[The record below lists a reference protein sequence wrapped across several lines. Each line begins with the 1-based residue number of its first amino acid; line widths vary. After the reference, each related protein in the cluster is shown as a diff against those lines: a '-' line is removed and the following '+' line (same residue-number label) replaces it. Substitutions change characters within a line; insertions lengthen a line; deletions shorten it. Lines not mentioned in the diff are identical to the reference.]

1 MQRALT
7 FVDVTGSTNTDLLLA
22 GKQGAPHGW
31 GLAAKRQT
39 AGRGRRGHSWDST
52 EGNLLLSIVLRPP
65 VSSAQLSGLAAV
77 CGLAAVRE
85 LERKGL
91 AEEIEL
97 KWPNDLTARGK
108 KLGGILV
115 ESARDHTGH
124 TFAVCGI
131 GVNVAYTPPQVPD
144 ESLAAISL
152 AELNPKVPLVKD
164 LTRDMHRAIVDAV
177 DAWSGALASMP
188 EGTAPLS
195 PIRHSYCQRLCWLGQ
210 RVVARSS
217 AGTILAEG
225 TFGTVDAVGRAVIE
239 AEGQTVALHF
249 EEASIRP
256 IALT

>member
-1 MQRALT
+1 MQKTLT

-52 EGNLLLSIVLRPP
+52 VGNLLLSIVLRPH

-85 LERKGL
+85 LEREGL

-115 ESARDHTGH
+115 ESARDQAGH

-131 GVNVAYTPPQVPD
+131 GVNVTYTPPKVPD
-144 ESLAAISL
+144 EGLAAISL
-152 AELNPKVPLVKD
+152 AELNPKVPPVKE

-177 DAWSGALASMP
+177 DEWSRALASMP
-188 EGTAPLS
+188 TGTAPLL

-210 RVVARSS
+210 KVIARSP
-217 AGTILAEG
+217 AGAVLAEG
-225 TFGTVDAVGRAVIE
+225 VFSTVDAAGRAVIE
-239 AEGQTVALHF
+239 VEGKTVALHF
-249 EEASIRP
+249 GEASIRP